1 MRTLAFAALPLSALL
16 LAACSDAPAEQEEER
31 MEDRIEAEADAS
43 AAAAGSEV
51 AALGLTEAQL
61 LDADLVTATGEDL
74 GDVEQVRRD
83 TAGAVTGLVVE
94 LDDTDPD
101 RWVTVPVDG
110 LSTRIDGDDTDIQTT
125 MTAADLAALPDAEMK
140 TAPVT

>member
-1 MRTLAFAALPLSALL
+1 
-16 LAACSDAPAEQEEER
+16 

-101 RWVTVPVDG
+101 RWVTVPMDG

>member
-16 LAACSDAPAEQEEER
+16 LAACSDSPAEQEEER
-31 MEDRIEAEADAS
+31 MEDRIDAEADAS
-43 AAAAGSEV
+43 APAAGSEV

-101 RWVTVPVDG
+101 RWVTVPMDG

>member
-1 MRTLAFAALPLSALL
+1 MRTLAFAAVPLSALL
-16 LAACSDAPAEQEEER
+16 LAACSDSPAEQEEER

-101 RWVTVPVDG
+101 RWVTVPMDG

>member
-16 LAACSDAPAEQEEER
+16 LAACSDSPAEQEEER

-74 GDVEQVRRD
+74 GDVEQVRRES
-83 TAGAVTGLVVE
+83 AGAVTGLVVE

-101 RWVTVPVDG
+101 RWVTVPMGG